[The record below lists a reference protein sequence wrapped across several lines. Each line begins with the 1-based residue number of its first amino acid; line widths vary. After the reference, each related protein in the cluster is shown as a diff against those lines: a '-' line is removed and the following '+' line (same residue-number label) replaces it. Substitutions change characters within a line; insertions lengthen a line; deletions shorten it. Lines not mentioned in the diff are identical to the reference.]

1 MDRLKALL
9 GDQPARQRDKS
20 DRGADSREK
29 ERSILNHAD
38 AKYNKQV
45 YENEKRQ
52 ADLYDQSQMPESS
65 RDVGVSFKI
74 GSFVNKISQLLSFKN
89 DLFTQLSALI
99 NLGTSPSRLLT
110 DSRLISIATD
120 YFKMTD
126 IIANYN
132 ELVNYINLYAPQMKA
147 DEDFKSG
154 VNTTYLL
161 PLLALLQ
168 QTANLYVAG
177 FNAFPNARQGN
188 QIDRDA
194 YDRMRNAS
202 SSAYST
208 IMLMNDN
215 LKNAIYQPISKQAV
229 EKYESDKNV
238 RGQVFGRNPFPV
250 VPIVPDP
257 NLPPPPQPPGGQPG
271 GAPAVDPNAPQ
282 PGGQPAQPA
291 QAGQLSQADAG
302 QVLRAIATLA
312 QGENKVPFT
321 SDATRV
327 YDATDLGGRGIRAK
341 GVITQIIG
349 DVREALNLKRNTKPG
364 QKNDQVSAQAYNLSA
379 QFFQELAQGQPP
391 ASLAQLAGFQS
402 RIAQPAPPSPP
413 QQPAPA
419 PVSPVIQP
427 QQPGSQPGSPQ
438 QQPAPAPLSPVIQPQ
453 QPGGAPAGQPA
464 WNTFRDVPQVAT
476 GSDNAKGIA
485 QVIIDNEV
493 RNGALFD
500 GNDPKDLSKIL
511 GVIKQA
517 NPQLYTSIRERGPQD
532 ILDDAEIMSA
542 EIKPIMD
549 AIKMYKDDQVQRGNV
564 GNERDLFG
572 LGRQRR
578 AFEDRKLLAEKAR
591 GDPRVVDMSQ
601 GRERREKMMPF
612 INEFS
617 APAEFLKRR
626 GEVLAGGV
634 EYGVNENINDLLPYE
649 VYGGNVDMDDAEEM
663 TPFKRR
669 IGMPNPFAGRSKM
682 DTLPIRPVLA
692 SNATDIDESLLPF
705 QQIFSTARSG
715 HAKELEKPKDL
726 DENPDPIR
734 ITNENYRIFTGKQ
747 KAPKYKISS

>member
-202 SSAYST
+202 SIAYST
-208 IMLMNDN
+208 IMLMNEN

-257 NLPPPPQPPGGQPG
+257 NLQPPPGGQPG
-271 GAPAVDPNAPQ
+271 GQPAPLDPNAPQ

-312 QGENKVPFT
+312 QTEN
-321 SDATRV
+321 
-327 YDATDLGGRGIRAK
+327 
-341 GVITQIIG
+341 
-349 DVREALNLKRNTKPG
+349 
-364 QKNDQVSAQAYNLSA
+364 
-379 QFFQELAQGQPP
+379 
-391 ASLAQLAGFQS
+391 
-402 RIAQPAPPSPP
+402 
-413 QQPAPA
+413 
-419 PVSPVIQP
+419 
-427 QQPGSQPGSPQ
+427 
-438 QQPAPAPLSPVIQPQ
+438 
-453 QPGGAPAGQPA
+453 
-464 WNTFRDVPQVAT
+464 
-476 GSDNAKGIA
+476 
-485 QVIIDNEV
+485 
-493 RNGALFD
+493 
-500 GNDPKDLSKIL
+500 
-511 GVIKQA
+511 
-517 NPQLYTSIRERGPQD
+517 
-532 ILDDAEIMSA
+532 
-542 EIKPIMD
+542 
-549 AIKMYKDDQVQRGNV
+549 
-564 GNERDLFG
+564 
-572 LGRQRR
+572 
-578 AFEDRKLLAEKAR
+578 
-591 GDPRVVDMSQ
+591 
-601 GRERREKMMPF
+601 
-612 INEFS
+612 
-617 APAEFLKRR
+617 
-626 GEVLAGGV
+626 
-634 EYGVNENINDLLPYE
+634 
-649 VYGGNVDMDDAEEM
+649 
-663 TPFKRR
+663 
-669 IGMPNPFAGRSKM
+669 
-682 DTLPIRPVLA
+682 
-692 SNATDIDESLLPF
+692 
-705 QQIFSTARSG
+705 
-715 HAKELEKPKDL
+715 
-726 DENPDPIR
+726 
-734 ITNENYRIFTGKQ
+734 
-747 KAPKYKISS
+747 

>member
-202 SSAYST
+202 SLAYST

-215 LKNAIYQPISKQAV
+215 LKVDTGGKYNIIAGHKMGFTFASQMTEMETIRSESTFGNIIRGLQVYGYKVVKPEALAQAV
-229 EKYESDKNV
+229 V
-238 RGQVFGRNPFPV
+238 
-250 VPIVPDP
+250 
-257 NLPPPPQPPGGQPG
+257 
-271 GAPAVDPNAPQ
+271 
-282 PGGQPAQPA
+282 
-291 QAGQLSQADAG
+291 
-302 QVLRAIATLA
+302 
-312 QGENKVPFT
+312 
-321 SDATRV
+321 
-327 YDATDLGGRGIRAK
+327 
-341 GVITQIIG
+341 
-349 DVREALNLKRNTKPG
+349 
-364 QKNDQVSAQAYNLSA
+364 
-379 QFFQELAQGQPP
+379 
-391 ASLAQLAGFQS
+391 
-402 RIAQPAPPSPP
+402 
-413 QQPAPA
+413 
-419 PVSPVIQP
+419 
-427 QQPGSQPGSPQ
+427 
-438 QQPAPAPLSPVIQPQ
+438 
-453 QPGGAPAGQPA
+453 
-464 WNTFRDVPQVAT
+464 TFA
-476 GSDNAKGIA
+476 
-485 QVIIDNEV
+485 
-493 RNGALFD
+493 
-500 GNDPKDLSKIL
+500 
-511 GVIKQA
+511 
-517 NPQLYTSIRERGPQD
+517 
-532 ILDDAEIMSA
+532 
-542 EIKPIMD
+542 
-549 AIKMYKDDQVQRGNV
+549 
-564 GNERDLFG
+564 
-572 LGRQRR
+572 
-578 AFEDRKLLAEKAR
+578 
-591 GDPRVVDMSQ
+591 
-601 GRERREKMMPF
+601 
-612 INEFS
+612 
-617 APAEFLKRR
+617 
-626 GEVLAGGV
+626 
-634 EYGVNENINDLLPYE
+634 
-649 VYGGNVDMDDAEEM
+649 
-663 TPFKRR
+663 
-669 IGMPNPFAGRSKM
+669 
-682 DTLPIRPVLA
+682 
-692 SNATDIDESLLPF
+692 
-705 QQIFSTARSG
+705 
-715 HAKELEKPKDL
+715 
-726 DENPDPIR
+726 
-734 ITNENYRIFTGKQ
+734 
-747 KAPKYKISS
+747 

>member
-20 DRGADSREK
+20 DRGGDSREK

-89 DLFTQLSALI
+89 DLFTQLQALI
-99 NLGTSPSRLLT
+99 NLSTNPSPGRLLT

-154 VNTTYLL
+154 INTTYLL

-177 FNAFPNARQGN
+177 FNAFPNTRQGN
-188 QIDRDA
+188 AIDRDA
-194 YDRMRNAS
+194 YERMRNAS

-229 EKYESDKNV
+229 DKYESDKNV
-238 RGQVFGRNPFPV
+238 KSQVFGKNPFPV
-250 VPIVPDP
+250 APIVPDP
-257 NLPPPPQPPGGQPG
+257 NLPQPPPQPGGQPG
-271 GAPAVDPNAPQ
+271 GQPAVDPNAPQ

-312 QGENKVPFT
+312 QGENRVPFV
-321 SDATRV
+321 SEATRV

-364 QKNDQVSAQAYNLSA
+364 QKNDQVSAQAYTLSA
-379 QFFQELAQGQPP
+379 QFFQELSQGQPP

-427 QQPGSQPGSPQ
+427 GSPQ

-453 QPGGAPAGQPA
+453 QPGGGPAGQPA
-464 WNTFRDVPQVAT
+464 FSTFRDVPQVAN

-493 RNGALFD
+493 RNGAVFD

-511 GVIKQA
+511 AVIKQA
-517 NPQLYTSIRERGPQD
+517 NPQLYTSIRDRGPGD
-532 ILDDAEIMSA
+532 ILDDAEIMNG
-542 EIKPIMD
+542 EIQPIMS
-549 AIKMYKDDQVQRGNV
+549 AIKMYKDDQVQRGLV

-578 AFEDRKLLAEKAR
+578 ELEDRKYLAERAR

-626 GEVLAGGV
+626 GEVMSGGV
-634 EYGVNENINDLLPYE
+634 VDGVNDNINDLMPYE
-649 VYGGNVDMDDAEEM
+649 MYGGNVDYDDAEEQSA
-663 TPFKRR
+663 FKRR
-669 IGMPNPFAGRSKM
+669 IGMPNPFAYKSKM
-682 DTLPIRPVLA
+682 DTMPLRPVLS

-705 QQIFSTARSG
+705 QQMFSSVRG
-715 HAKELEKPKDL
+715 GFEKEKEKPKDM

-734 ITNENYRIFTGKQ
+734 ITNENYKIFTGKQ
-747 KAPKYKISS
+747 KAPKYKIFS

>member
-1 MDRLKALL
+1 
-9 GDQPARQRDKS
+9 
-20 DRGADSREK
+20 
-29 ERSILNHAD
+29 
-38 AKYNKQV
+38 
-45 YENEKRQ
+45 
-52 ADLYDQSQMPESS
+52 
-65 RDVGVSFKI
+65 
-74 GSFVNKISQLLSFKN
+74 
-89 DLFTQLSALI
+89 
-99 NLGTSPSRLLT
+99 
-110 DSRLISIATD
+110 LISIATD

>member
-20 DRGADSREK
+20 DRGGDSREK

-52 ADLYDQSQMPESS
+52 AELYDQSQMPESS

-147 DEDFKSG
+147 DEDFRSG

-202 SSAYST
+202 STAYST
-208 IMLMNDN
+208 ISLMNDN

-229 EKYESDKNV
+229 EKYENDKNV
-238 RGQVFGRNPFPV
+238 RSQVFGRNPLPV
-250 VPIVPDP
+250 APIVPDP

-271 GAPAVDPNAPQ
+271 GQPAVDPNAPQ
-282 PGGQPAQPA
+282 PGGQPAQA

-302 QVLRAIATLA
+302 QVLQAIATLA
-312 QGENKVPFT
+312 QQRGGVPYF

-341 GVITQIIG
+341 GVIGQIIG
-349 DVREALNLKRNTKPG
+349 DVRQAVNLKRNTKPS
-364 QKNDQVSAQAYNLSA
+364 QKNDQVSAQAYNISA

-391 ASLAQLAGFQS
+391 AQLAQDVGFQS
-402 RIAQPAPPSPP
+402 RVAQPAPPSPP

-427 QQPGSQPGSPQ
+427 QQPG
-438 QQPAPAPLSPVIQPQ
+438 
-453 QPGGAPAGQPA
+453 GGPAGQPA
-464 WNTFRDVPQVAT
+464 FSTFRDVPQVAN
-476 GSDNAKGIA
+476 GSDQARGIA
-485 QVIIDNEV
+485 QIIIDNER
-493 RNGALFD
+493 RNGSVFD
-500 GNDPKDLSKIL
+500 GNDPKDVSKIL
-511 GVIKQA
+511 SVLKQQ
-517 NPQLYTSIRERGPQD
+517 NPQLYTEIRDRDVARGDPA
-532 ILDDAEIMSA
+532 LDDAEIMSA
-542 EIKPIMD
+542 DIKPIMD
-549 AIKMYKDDQVQRGNV
+549 AIRMYKMDQVQRGVV
-564 GNERDLFG
+564 GNESELFG

-578 AFEDRKLLAEKAR
+578 AFEDRKYLAERAR

-601 GRERREKMMPF
+601 GREKREKMMPF

-626 GEVLAGGV
+626 GEILSGGV
-634 EYGVNENINDLLPYE
+634 ENGVNENINDLLPYE

-682 DTLPIRPVLA
+682 DILPIRPVLA

-705 QQIFSTARSG
+705 QQMFSSVRG
-715 HAKELEKPKDL
+715 GFEKEKEKPKDM

-734 ITNENYRIFTGKQ
+734 ITNENYKIFTGKQ

>member
-20 DRGADSREK
+20 DRGGDSREK

-147 DEDFKSG
+147 DEDFRSG

-257 NLPPPPQPPGGQPG
+257 NIQPPGGQPG
-271 GAPAVDPNAPQ
+271 GQPAVDPNAPQ
-282 PGGQPAQPA
+282 PGGQPAQA

-312 QGENKVPFT
+312 QQRAGVPYF

-341 GVITQIIG
+341 GVIGQIIG
-349 DVREALNLKRNTKPG
+349 DVREALNLKRNTKPSA
-364 QKNDQVSAQAYNLSA
+364 KNDQISAQAYNA

-391 ASLAQLAGFQS
+391 AQLAQLAGFQS

-427 QQPGSQPGSPQ
+427 QQPPVQPGSPQ

-453 QPGGAPAGQPA
+453 QPGGGPAGQPA

-493 RNGALFD
+493 RNNGLFD
-500 GNDPKDLSKIL
+500 GNDPKDLNKIL

-517 NPQLYTSIRERGPQD
+517 NPQLYTSIRDRGNGD
-532 ILDDAEIMSA
+532 ILDDAEIMST

-578 AFEDRKLLAEKAR
+578 ELEDRKYLAERAR

-649 VYGGNVDMDDAEEM
+649 VYGGNVDMDDAEEQSA
-663 TPFKRR
+663 FKRR

-692 SNATDIDESLLPF
+692 SNATDIDETLLPF

-715 HAKELEKPKDL
+715 HAKELEKPKDM

-734 ITNENYRIFTGKQ
+734 ITNENYKIFTGKQ

>member
-9 GDQPARQRDKS
+9 GDQPARQRDKD
-20 DRGADSREK
+20 DRGGDSREK
-29 ERSILNHAD
+29 ERSILNNAD

-147 DEDFKSG
+147 DEDFRSG

-229 EKYESDKNV
+229 EKYEIDKNV

-257 NLPPPPQPPGGQPG
+257 NLPPPPPPGGQPG

-302 QVLRAIATLA
+302 QVLQAIATLA
-312 QGENKVPFT
+312 QQRGGVPYF

-327 YDATDLGGRGIRAK
+327 YDTTDLGGRGIRAK
-341 GVITQIIG
+341 GVIGQIIG
-349 DVREALNLKRNTKPG
+349 DVREAVNLKRNTKPSA
-364 QKNDQVSAQAYNLSA
+364 KNDQVSAQAYNINA

-402 RIAQPAPPSPP
+402 RIAQQAPPSPP
-413 QQPAPA
+413 QQPQPAPA

-427 QQPGSQPGSPQ
+427 GSPQ
-438 QQPAPAPLSPVIQPQ
+438 QQPLPAPLSPVIQPQ
-453 QPGGAPAGQPA
+453 QPGGGPAGQPA
-464 WNTFRDVPQVAT
+464 FSTFRDVPQVAN

-485 QVIIDNEV
+485 RVIVDNEA

-500 GNDPKDLSKIL
+500 ANDPKDLSKIL
-511 GVIKQA
+511 GVIKNQ
-517 NPQLYTSIRERGPQD
+517 NPQLYDSIRNRGPQD
-532 ILDDAEIMSA
+532 ILDDAEIMNG
-542 EIKPIMD
+542 EIQPIMS
-549 AIKMYKDDQVQRGNV
+549 AIKMYKDDQVQRGVV

-578 AFEDRKLLAEKAR
+578 ELEDRKYLAERAR
-591 GDPRVVDMSQ
+591 GNPRVVDMSQ

-626 GEVLAGGV
+626 GEILSGGI
-634 EYGVNENINDLLPYE
+634 ENGVNENINDLLPYE
-649 VYGGNVDMDDAEEM
+649 MYGGNVDYDDAEEQSA
-663 TPFKRR
+663 FKRR

-715 HAKELEKPKDL
+715 HAKELEKPKDM

-734 ITNENYRIFTGKQ
+734 ITNENYKIFTGKQ